1 MVKCDL
7 YHIADDKHATHGTL
21 YRRYFSI
28 IIFIQMIRHIVD
40 V

>member
-1 MVKCDL
+1 MVKCAL

-21 YRRYFSI
+21 YRQYISI
-28 IIFIQMIRHIVD
+28 ITFIQTIIHIVD